1 MQNLMNLIGGPV
13 VGLLLLLSVVATTV
27 IFYRLIL
34 QIVQREGSP
43 TADIL
48 MAQLRGKA
56 LDPSAMTNS
65 RSPRI
70 QTIHTTWHTL
80 QNRSMSSEQIRS
92 EVYRQVRNQIQR
104 LGSGLRV
111 LEVIA
116 TVAPLLGLFGTV
128 LGMIEAF
135 RAMEAAGSQVDP
147 SALSGGIWQAL
158 LTTAV
163 GLGVA
168 IPVSL
173 IHSFFERRDENL
185 SVMLLSDAEELLN
198 QAAFRDAGTEKQ
210 PLKAVGQ

>member
-65 RSPRI
+65 RAPRI